1 MKGMVIRMKILVL
14 NGINLCMTGIRDT
27 ATYGS
32 VSLDEINKNLKAW
45 ADGKGIMLEFFTTN
59 YEGAMAEKLHAAR
72 AEFDGI
78 VMNAGAWSHYSIGLR
93 DAIVAARIP
102 VVEVHMSNVYSRE
115 EFRHTQ
121 VLAPVCVGQISGF
134 GADSY
139 RLGIEAVSAYID
151 RNSK

>member
-1 MKGMVIRMKILVL
+1 MKYKILVL
-14 NGINLCMTGIRDT
+14 NGINLCMTGTRDQGV
-27 ATYGS
+27 YGT
-32 VSLDEINKNLKAW
+32 VSLDDINKNLRKW
-45 ADGKGIMLEFFTTN
+45 AEERGDIDLTFFTTN

-72 AEFDGI
+72 TEFDGI

-93 DAIVAARIP
+93 DAIVAANIP
-102 VVEVHMSNVYSRE
+102 VVEVHMSNVYARE

-139 RLGIEAVSAYID
+139 RLGIDAIVNYLK
-151 RNSK
+151 R

>member
-1 MKGMVIRMKILVL
+1 
-14 NGINLCMTGIRDT
+14 MTGIRDT

-45 ADGKGIMLEFFTTN
+45 ADGNGITLEFFTTN

>member
-1 MKGMVIRMKILVL
+1 MKILVL
-14 NGINLCMTGIRDT
+14 NGINLCMTGKRDT
-27 ATYGS
+27 SVYGTA
-32 VSLDEINKNLKAW
+32 SLDDINKGLKEW
-45 ADGKGIMLEFFTTN
+45 ADGKGIELDFFTTN
-59 YEGAMAEKLHAAR
+59 YEGAMAEKLHSAR

-93 DAIVAARIP
+93 DAISAANIP
-102 VVEVHMSNVYSRE
+102 VVEVHMSNVYARE

-139 RLGIEAVSAYID
+139 RLGIEALEEHIK
-151 RNSK
+151 RKR